1 MKKVIII
8 GAGPA
13 GLAAAY
19 KLCVHQINPII
30 LEKDASAGGLSRT
43 IEYNGCYFDIGGHR
57 FFTKNKLVFN
67 WWRDILR
74 EDFVKTSRYSRIY
87 YNGKFF
93 DYPISIANVIFNLG
107 IFKTL
112 PLFFSYLKVRL
123 SPSKDE
129 ESFEKW
135 VTNRFGNRLYQIFF
149 KSYTE
154 KIWGIPCNQ
163 ISADWAAQR
172 IKGLSLSKALRN
184 ALFKNSKDTVK
195 TLITEF
201 YYPRKGAGMMYDM
214 IASRVIQKGGSIRFN
229 CEVVGIKH
237 ENYKVTG
244 LICKDTKESRLFEI
258 EGTDFCSS
266 MPINLLV
273 SWMKP
278 SPDEAIL
285 KMCKRLNYRSLIM
298 VYFIFNRK
306 DLFKDNWIYVHSS
319 DVKVCRIQNYK
330 NWSPAM
336 VSDFNKSSL
345 GLEYFCNEGDFMW
358 CQADD
363 MIIDS
368 AIRELE
374 KLKIASAENI
384 LDAFVLRVPKAYPVY
399 DSNYHEAM
407 GAIRD
412 FLDRFSNLKCIGRY
426 GMFRYNN
433 MDHSVLTGFFA
444 AENILGSNK
453 DLWDVNIER
462 SYHEELEETSDSQFS

>member
-345 GLEYFCNEGDFMW
+345 GFY
-358 CQADD
+358 
-363 MIIDS
+363 
-368 AIRELE
+368 
-374 KLKIASAENI
+374 
-384 LDAFVLRVPKAYPVY
+384 
-399 DSNYHEAM
+399 
-407 GAIRD
+407 
-412 FLDRFSNLKCIGRY
+412 
-426 GMFRYNN
+426 
-433 MDHSVLTGFFA
+433 
-444 AENILGSNK
+444 
-453 DLWDVNIER
+453 
-462 SYHEELEETSDSQFS
+462 